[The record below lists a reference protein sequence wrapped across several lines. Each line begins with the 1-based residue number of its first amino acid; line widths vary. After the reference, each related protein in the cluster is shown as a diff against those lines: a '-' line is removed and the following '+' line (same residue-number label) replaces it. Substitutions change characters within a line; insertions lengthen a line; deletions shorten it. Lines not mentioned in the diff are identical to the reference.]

1 MAKFGMAVKVCEG
14 LLGKGVLRSVLVRHV
29 KAVKVRRGLARNG
42 LNTVRHGWIECGE
55 VRQGFSG
62 GQYVMS

>member
-1 MAKFGMAVKVCEG
+1 MAKFGM
-14 LLGKGVLRSVLVRHV
+14 
-29 KAVKVRRGLARNG
+29 AVKVRRGLARNG